1 MALQKIDCDS
11 IVIYCEHFI
20 FTSGKTKEKNGYQII
35 AKSNNISP
43 KLLVSLNNYMHP
55 IDIDFHE
62 FTKSKSMITHKN
74 EITFTIAKNIGIGHD
89 GRSDTIYS
97 HTIIVD
103 INDFK
108 KFDYD
113 TRPLEK
119 LYVENKSDTQIEP
132 LKIEPRKQKPDFN
145 CIDILGIEKFEYFFQ
160 SVLTK
165 KKIAIHGVND
175 LNLLQSLLSLLPPSL
190 RLISFSTTIA
200 NSTKQSKFDLVQT
213 NSIKSSFKKYEI
225 IDLKI
230 NNTNYNKRHDLFD
243 RCFYYLI
250 DVINSKNVKN
260 LLKIYE
266 FYEMVPIN
274 NYKIKLPLAIM
285 MWMNGTKKSYSFNEQ
300 MLFELVLI
308 LEKMSSLFMNNNLKK
323 FKRFLPNDVMK
334 EYVRINKINKII
346 IDYSDAILTFK
357 TIFEMFV
364 KIDNDEN
371 RMILFHKLVKLR
383 TNDFE
388 LCGSQI
394 LVDAIGHNFDSQ
406 IICGFLKYDNLHECI
421 IKAFNNPNLD
431 KTKKKQLFYLLI
443 INSLNDNR
451 IFLGKLFS
459 LKIFD
464 YNQDISDYYDIIIK
478 LFKMPKFYEKTNPKL
493 IFIILDKIYDNLY
506 EQFKYDNVYM
516 RRIFCALLNI
526 INYLLLVRDFELYE
540 SVQDINSMKK
550 NLEHIFKNKYSN
562 IKLSTKFEIFDQ
574 IPISMIK
581 IIFPHG
587 EYSHHDRVTHNI
599 KYPKSTKHITHMTK
613 T

>member
-1 MALQKIDCDS
+1 MTLQKIDCDV

-119 LYVENKSDTQIEP
+119 LYTENKSDVQIEP
-132 LKIEPRKQKPDFN
+132 LQIEPRKHKPDFN

-165 KKIAIHGVND
+165 KKIAIHDIND
-175 LNLLQSLLSLLPPSL
+175 LNLIQSLLSLLPPSL

-213 NSIKSSFKKYEI
+213 NSIKSFNKYEI

-230 NNTNYNKRHDLFD
+230 NNANYNKRHNLFD

-250 DVINSKNVKN
+250 DVINSKDVKN

-266 FYEMVPIN
+266 LYEIIPIN
-274 NYKIKLPLAIM
+274 NYKMKLSLAIM
-285 MWMNGTKKSYSFNEQ
+285 MWMDGSKKSYSFDEQ
-300 MLFELVLI
+300 MIFELILI

-323 FKRFLPNDVMK
+323 FKRFLPNDVMN
-334 EYVRINKINKII
+334 EYARINKINKII
-346 IDYSDAILTFK
+346 IDYSDFMLTFK

-383 TNDFE
+383 TDDFKSY
-388 LCGSQI
+388 GSQI

-406 IICGFLKYDNLHECI
+406 IIYGFLKYDNLHECI

-478 LFKMPKFYEKTNPKL
+478 LFKMPKFYEKTKPEL
-493 IFIILDKIYDNLY
+493 IFIILDQIYNNLY
-506 EQFKYDNVYM
+506 GQFKYDNLYM
-516 RRIFCALLNI
+516 RRIFRAILNVT
-526 INYLLLVRDFELYE
+526 NYLLLVRNFELYE
-540 SVQDINSMKK
+540 SAQDISNMKK
-550 NLEHIFKNKYSN
+550 NLEHIFENKYFNKKSS
-562 IKLSTKFEIFDQ
+562 IKFEIFDQ
-574 IPISMIK
+574 IPTSMIK
-581 IIFPHG
+581 IIFPQTQKQQNM
-587 EYSHHDRVTHNI
+587 SHI
-599 KYPKSTKHITHMTK
+599 
-613 T
+613 